1 MKRILCLATIFAAL
15 CACSKEDASEPA
27 EVSVSIDYALPESG
41 SMSRGGAELYAKF
54 YNEQIA
60 TRKLTPS
67 TYTLTFTNTVDQSTV
82 TITDQWAK
90 GHALKLLSGTYKVK
104 GASASVEKDYNGGI
118 DTLYLSFDEEIAI
131 DAATSKITL
140 NAKYDSFMVFFD
152 AAGISNAQYYFA
164 DGGNYGTKHTLAKV
178 DAVYYF
184 FIPRITNST
193 DQLLIER
200 PTGNATINLKPMAF
214 EKGKYYYFGDLPSDF
229 NLPEMDG
236 GN

>member
-1 MKRILCLATIFAAL
+1 MKRFLIFAAML
-15 CACSKEDASEPA
+15 AVAACSKEQSVPA
-27 EVSVSIDYALPESG
+27 EVTVKLDYNLPESG
-41 SMSRGGAELYAKF
+41 SMSRGGAELYQQF
-54 YNEQIA
+54 YDEQIA

-67 TYTLTFTNTVDQSTV
+67 TYTLTFTNTADQSTV

-104 GASASVEKDYNGGI
+104 GTSASVEYDYKGGI

-152 AAGISNAQYYFA
+152 TAGISNAQFYFA
-164 DGGNYGTKHTLAKV
+164 DGGNYGTKHTLAK
-178 DAVYYF
+178 AGSIYYF
-184 FIPRITNST
+184 FIPYIKNTT
-193 DQLLIER
+193 DKILIER
-200 PTGNATINLKPMAF
+200 TSGEATINLKPMTF
-214 EKGKYYYFGDLPSDF
+214 EKGKYYYFGDLSSEY
-229 NLPEMDG
+229 NLPTMDG